1 MLLANITKFS
11 LVMQILNEIFSLQK
25 TKNPPERFDGFFC
38 VLYKYIMIM
47 NFRLCLSH
55 TSVCL
60 YKKSY
65 NNCKLLIVN

>member
-1 MLLANITKFS
+1 MKYFHYKNK
-11 LVMQILNEIFSLQK
+11 
-25 TKNPPERFDGFFC
+25 KNPPERFDGFFC

-65 NNCKLLIVN
+65 NNCKL